1 MKSKIISGLL
11 TLFGLYLIVSFSR
24 SIFDLY
30 QKSKEIEKERLKVEA
45 LKIKNEELKKQLE
58 YVRSQE
64 FLEKEAREKL
74 GLVREGEVVVILPEN
89 FKEAIGN
96 DYSQTEK
103 DKEVPNWEKW
113 WKVFF

>member
-1 MKSKIISGLL
+1 MKNKIISGLL
-11 TLFGLYLIVSFSR
+11 TLFGLYLIVSFSS

-30 QKSKEIEKERLKVEA
+30 QKSKDIGKERLKVEA

-58 YVRSQE
+58 YVKSQE
-64 FLEKEAREKL
+64 FLEREAREKL

-89 FKEAIGN
+89 FKETIGN
-96 DYSQTEK
+96 DHPQTEK
-103 DKEVPNWEKW
+103 GKEVPNWGKW